1 VLRRQGRGGERVRE
15 VHIVG
20 VGSNETGFVARRYLA
35 PVSSG
40 TIPVFKSANSK
51 LWDLSQQAVQAKVS
65 YCLGH
70 KAKNLS
76 FSGQAISGG
85 SIDCSG
91 WVEFITRSAF
101 EVINTSAAETV
112 FDGSDI
118 STLETHSDGII
129 AEIGKRTG
137 KTLGGQEVAEINL
150 REGMLIGFDSGQN
163 KWESKDRTYGID
175 HIVQIVRSPDE
186 TLFITQSSGSGKGV
200 NLKRLS
206 EWLGRQKSLG
216 YMDKNRIFAVDPFAL
231 ADETT
236 NYVQSLLSIS

>member
-1 VLRRQGRGGERVRE
+1 MSEGFYVTVASSLNFRSIANSSDPATIKSILPHGTVVEFIREADIPGWWE

-91 WVEFITRSAF
+91 WVGFITRSAF

-200 NLKRLS
+200 R
-206 EWLGRQKSLG
+206 
-216 YMDKNRIFAVDPFAL
+216 AC
-231 ADETT
+231 
-236 NYVQSLLSIS
+236 